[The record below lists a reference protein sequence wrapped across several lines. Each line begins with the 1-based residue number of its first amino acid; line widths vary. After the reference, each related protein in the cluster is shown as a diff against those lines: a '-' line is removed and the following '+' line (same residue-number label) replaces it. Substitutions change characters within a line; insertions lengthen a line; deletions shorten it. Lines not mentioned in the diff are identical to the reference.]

1 MFEIWAIEADG
12 KRVLVRDDVAEGSLA
27 CALVNEGNNGA
38 AIRGEP
44 HRYVAP
50 FPIRMQSIQKAG
62 VKTENGNGHGTTN
75 LAVDDGNRR

>member
-27 CALVNEGNNGA
+27 RALVSEGNNGA

-44 HRYVAP
+44 HRYVAVP
-50 FPIRMQSIQKAG
+50 DPDMDDKEAR
-62 VKTENGNGHGTTN
+62 VRTERG
-75 LAVDDGNRR
+75 

>member
-27 CALVNEGNNGA
+27 RALVSEGNNGA

-44 HRYVAP
+44 HRYIAVPDPDMVDTEA
-50 FPIRMQSIQKAG
+50 K
-62 VKTENGNGHGTTN
+62 VTTENV
-75 LAVDDGNRR
+75 LVERAVVEADFQ